1 MSDYCREKLS
11 VKDQSV
17 SLSKV
22 SFASLSHHVISQLDF
37 QAIQSS
43 FGLFLLLKKACS
55 FGIVDSIVPRDA
67 NSRRESFV
75 SLGELNHL
83 RVLGKLGLL
92 LE

>member
-1 MSDYCREKLS
+1 MSKIQVL
-11 VKDQSV
+11 

-37 QAIQSS
+37 QAIQSN
-43 FGLFLLLKKACS
+43 FDLFLLLKKACFFDIANS
-55 FGIVDSIVPRDA
+55 VVPRDA

-83 RVLGKLGLL
+83 RVLSKLDLL